1 MSSTPI
7 PAASPLRT
15 VRAWH
20 PAARAG
26 LGSRDPACRA
36 RPEPR
41 GAMPSRYAGVK
52 LRGSGLTTSNT
63 CSILV
68 ARRCAMPMSTA
79 QPPVPDSALDLLAR
93 SDAELV
99 AATLASASDETLL
112 HAHLAALRAG
122 AALVQVRGRTGGRPA
137 PRTVWDMV
145 AVLAPE
151 LAAWAAFFADNAG
164 TRSAVEAGRGD
175 LVDARRAERAL
186 AAAEDFQTAVRAVIG
201 AGVQPQGQLAL
212 RAS

>member
-1 MSSTPI
+1 MT
-7 PAASPLRT
+7 
-15 VRAWH
+15 
-20 PAARAG
+20 
-26 LGSRDPACRA
+26 
-36 RPEPR
+36 
-41 GAMPSRYAGVK
+41 MP
-52 LRGSGLTTSNT
+52 TT
-63 CSILV
+63 
-68 ARRCAMPMSTA
+68 

-99 AATLASASDETLL
+99 AATLASAPDETLL

-122 AALVQVRGRTGGRPA
+122 AALVQVRGRPGGRPA

-175 LVDARRAERAL
+175 LVDGRRAERAL

-201 AGVQPQGQLAL
+201 ADVQPQGQLAL

>member
-1 MSSTPI
+1 MT
-7 PAASPLRT
+7 
-15 VRAWH
+15 
-20 PAARAG
+20 
-26 LGSRDPACRA
+26 
-36 RPEPR
+36 
-41 GAMPSRYAGVK
+41 MP
-52 LRGSGLTTSNT
+52 TT
-63 CSILV
+63 
-68 ARRCAMPMSTA
+68 

-99 AATLASASDETLL
+99 AATLASAPDETLL

-122 AALVQVRGRTGGRPA
+122 AALVQVRGRPGGRPA

-175 LVDARRAERAL
+175 VVDARRAERAL
-186 AAAEDFQTAVRAVIG
+186 AAAEDFQTAVRTVIG

>member
-1 MSSTPI
+1 MT
-7 PAASPLRT
+7 
-15 VRAWH
+15 
-20 PAARAG
+20 
-26 LGSRDPACRA
+26 
-36 RPEPR
+36 
-41 GAMPSRYAGVK
+41 MP
-52 LRGSGLTTSNT
+52 TT
-63 CSILV
+63 
-68 ARRCAMPMSTA
+68 

-99 AATLASASDETLL
+99 AATLASAPDETLL

-122 AALVQVRGRTGGRPA
+122 AALVQVRGRPGGRPA

>member
-1 MSSTPI
+1 MT
-7 PAASPLRT
+7 
-15 VRAWH
+15 
-20 PAARAG
+20 
-26 LGSRDPACRA
+26 
-36 RPEPR
+36 
-41 GAMPSRYAGVK
+41 MP
-52 LRGSGLTTSNT
+52 TT
-63 CSILV
+63 
-68 ARRCAMPMSTA
+68 

-93 SDAELV
+93 SDAEVV
-99 AATLASASDETLL
+99 AATLASAPDETLL

-122 AALVQVRGRTGGRPA
+122 AALVQVRGRPGGRPA

-175 LVDARRAERAL
+175 VVDARRAERAL
-186 AAAEDFQTAVRAVIG
+186 VAAEDFQTAVRAVIG
-201 AGVQPQGQLAL
+201 VGVQPQGQLAL

>member
-1 MSSTPI
+1 MT
-7 PAASPLRT
+7 
-15 VRAWH
+15 
-20 PAARAG
+20 
-26 LGSRDPACRA
+26 
-36 RPEPR
+36 
-41 GAMPSRYAGVK
+41 MP
-52 LRGSGLTTSNT
+52 TT
-63 CSILV
+63 
-68 ARRCAMPMSTA
+68 

-93 SDAELV
+93 SDAEVV
-99 AATLASASDETLL
+99 AATLASAPDETLL

-122 AALVQVRGRTGGRPA
+122 AALVQVRGRPGGRPA

-186 AAAEDFQTAVRAVIG
+186 AAAEDFQTAVRAAIG

-212 RAS
+212 RAC

>member
-1 MSSTPI
+1 MTMPI
-7 PAASPLRT
+7 T
-15 VRAWH
+15 
-20 PAARAG
+20 
-26 LGSRDPACRA
+26 
-36 RPEPR
+36 
-41 GAMPSRYAGVK
+41 
-52 LRGSGLTTSNT
+52 
-63 CSILV
+63 
-68 ARRCAMPMSTA
+68 

-99 AATLASASDETLL
+99 AATLASAPDETLL

-122 AALVQVRGRTGGRPA
+122 AALVQVRGRPGGRPA

-175 LVDARRAERAL
+175 LVDGRRAERAL

-201 AGVQPQGQLAL
+201 ADVQPQGQLAL

>member
-1 MSSTPI
+1 MT
-7 PAASPLRT
+7 
-15 VRAWH
+15 
-20 PAARAG
+20 
-26 LGSRDPACRA
+26 
-36 RPEPR
+36 
-41 GAMPSRYAGVK
+41 MP
-52 LRGSGLTTSNT
+52 TT
-63 CSILV
+63 
-68 ARRCAMPMSTA
+68 

-99 AATLASASDETLL
+99 AATLASAPDETLL

-122 AALVQVRGRTGGRPA
+122 AALVQVRGRPGGRPA

-145 AVLAPE
+145 AVQAPE

-175 LVDARRAERAL
+175 LVDGRRAERAL

-201 AGVQPQGQLAL
+201 VGVQPQGQLAL

>member
-1 MSSTPI
+1 MT
-7 PAASPLRT
+7 
-15 VRAWH
+15 
-20 PAARAG
+20 
-26 LGSRDPACRA
+26 
-36 RPEPR
+36 
-41 GAMPSRYAGVK
+41 MP
-52 LRGSGLTTSNT
+52 TT
-63 CSILV
+63 
-68 ARRCAMPMSTA
+68 

-99 AATLASASDETLL
+99 AATLASAPDETLL

-122 AALVQVRGRTGGRPA
+122 AALVQVRGRPGGRPA

-164 TRSAVEAGRGD
+164 TRSAIEAGRGD
-175 LVDARRAERAL
+175 VVDARRAERAL

>member
-20 PAARAG
+20 TAARAG

-41 GAMPSRYAGVK
+41 CAMPSRYAGVK

-68 ARRCAMPMSTA
+68 ARRYAMPMSTA

-122 AALVQVRGRTGGRPA
+122 AALVQVRGRPGGRPA

-151 LAAWAAFFADNAG
+151 LAAWAAF
-164 TRSAVEAGRGD
+164 
-175 LVDARRAERAL
+175 
-186 AAAEDFQTAVRAVIG
+186 
-201 AGVQPQGQLAL
+201 
-212 RAS
+212 

>member
-1 MSSTPI
+1 MT
-7 PAASPLRT
+7 
-15 VRAWH
+15 
-20 PAARAG
+20 
-26 LGSRDPACRA
+26 
-36 RPEPR
+36 
-41 GAMPSRYAGVK
+41 MP
-52 LRGSGLTTSNT
+52 TT
-63 CSILV
+63 
-68 ARRCAMPMSTA
+68 

-93 SDAELV
+93 SDAEVV
-99 AATLASASDETLL
+99 AATLASAPDETLL

-122 AALVQVRGRTGGRPA
+122 AALVQVRGRPGGRPA

-175 LVDARRAERAL
+175 LVDGRRAERAL

-201 AGVQPQGQLAL
+201 ADVQPQGQLAL

>member
-1 MSSTPI
+1 MT
-7 PAASPLRT
+7 
-15 VRAWH
+15 
-20 PAARAG
+20 
-26 LGSRDPACRA
+26 
-36 RPEPR
+36 
-41 GAMPSRYAGVK
+41 MP
-52 LRGSGLTTSNT
+52 TT
-63 CSILV
+63 
-68 ARRCAMPMSTA
+68 

-99 AATLASASDETLL
+99 AATLASAPDETLL

-122 AALVQVRGRTGGRPA
+122 AALVQVRGRPGGRPA

-175 LVDARRAERAL
+175 LVDGRRAERAL

>member
-1 MSSTPI
+1 MT
-7 PAASPLRT
+7 
-15 VRAWH
+15 
-20 PAARAG
+20 
-26 LGSRDPACRA
+26 
-36 RPEPR
+36 
-41 GAMPSRYAGVK
+41 MP
-52 LRGSGLTTSNT
+52 TT
-63 CSILV
+63 
-68 ARRCAMPMSTA
+68 

-93 SDAELV
+93 SDAEVV
-99 AATLASASDETLL
+99 AATLASAPDETLL

-122 AALVQVRGRTGGRPA
+122 AALVQVRGRPGGRPA

-145 AVLAPE
+145 AVLVPE

-164 TRSAVEAGRGD
+164 TRSAIEAGRGE

-201 AGVQPQGQLAL
+201 VGVASQGQLAL

>member
-1 MSSTPI
+1 MT
-7 PAASPLRT
+7 
-15 VRAWH
+15 
-20 PAARAG
+20 
-26 LGSRDPACRA
+26 
-36 RPEPR
+36 
-41 GAMPSRYAGVK
+41 
-52 LRGSGLTTSNT
+52 
-63 CSILV
+63 
-68 ARRCAMPMSTA
+68 MSTA

-99 AATLASASDETLL
+99 AATLASASDATLL

-122 AALVQVRGRTGGRPA
+122 AALVQARGRPGGRPA

-212 RAS
+212 RAG